1 MQIEMLRECKALG
14 YAWVVAFQKD
24 KKEGEEILE
33 QP

>member
-1 MQIEMLRECKALG
+1 MQIEPLTECKALG
-14 YAWVVAFQKD
+14 YSGGLAFQKD